1 MLSYARDMTVVQ
13 DPGIVITPAEVEPV
27 LSADPQVHVR
37 DMIKPEHYAE
47 PLVLRHL
54 TFSAGRSGPRSDQAH
69 DEMLY
74 VLSGSGTVAIHQGGA
89 HSSHEI
95 GSGSAI
101 QILAGCEWF
110 MTASEQIELLSFLV
124 PAPVTPFAAAIEKP
138 AAPVI
143 DVAELGQQNS
153 ETATCDRQF
162 EVLFDASRGSRG
174 ATMFVGFIPTSGA
187 PEHYHLYDEI
197 CVIVSGSGVLHAL
210 GREQA
215 LTAGSAFHVAP
226 RLLHALENPHD
237 EDLWV
242 LGVFRPEGSA
252 AAAFYPDGRPAP
264 NNQD

>member
-1 MLSYARDMTVVQ
+1 MPSYARGMTAVQ
-13 DPGIVITPAEVEPV
+13 EPGIVISPVEVEPV
-27 LSADPQVHVR
+27 FTHDPLVKLR
-37 DMIKPEHYAE
+37 EMIKPEHYAE
-47 PLVLRHL
+47 PLILRHI
-54 TFSAGRSGPRSDQAH
+54 TFTAGKSEPRRDDAH

-74 VLSGSGTVAIHQGGA
+74 VLSGEGTLSIHQGGA

-95 GSGSAI
+95 GPGSAI
-101 QILAGCEWF
+101 QILAGSDWF
-110 MTASEQIELLSFLV
+110 VSAIEQVELLSFLV
-124 PAPVTPFAAAIEKP
+124 PAPITPFAAAIEKP
-138 AAPVI
+138 TDPVI
-143 DVAELGQQNS
+143 NVAELGQQNS

-210 GREQA
+210 GREQV

-226 RLLHALENPHD
+226 RLLHALENPND

-252 AAAFYPDGRPAP
+252 AAAYYPDGRPAP

>member
-1 MLSYARDMTVVQ
+1 MSSYARGMTVVQ
-13 DPGIVITPAEVEPV
+13 EPGIVITPVEVEPV
-27 LSADPQVHVR
+27 VTHDPLVNMR
-37 DMIKPEHYAE
+37 EMIKPEHYAE
-47 PLVLRHL
+47 PLVLRHV
-54 TFSAGRSGPRSDQAH
+54 TFAEGKSEPRRDDAH

-74 VLSGSGTVAIHQGGA
+74 VLSGGGTLSIHQGGS
-89 HSSHEI
+89 HSSHEV
-95 GSGSAI
+95 GPGTAI
-101 QILAGCEWF
+101 QILAGGEWF
-110 MTASEQIELLSFLV
+110 VSAIEQIQLLSFLV
-124 PAPVTPFAAAIEKP
+124 PAPITPFAAAIEKP
-138 AAPVI
+138 TAPVI

-210 GREQA
+210 GREQV

-226 RLLHALENPHD
+226 RLLHALENPND

-252 AAAFYPDGRPAP
+252 AAAYYPDGRPAP

>member
-1 MLSYARDMTVVQ
+1 MAAAQ
-13 DPGIVITPAEVEPV
+13 DPGIVVVPAEVEPI
-27 LSADPQVHVR
+27 LTQDPLVQVR
-37 DMIKPEHYAE
+37 EMIKPEHYAE
-47 PLVLRHL
+47 PLVLRHV
-54 TFSAGRSGPRSDQAH
+54 TCKPGNSQPRRDDDH

-74 VLSGSGTVAIHQGGA
+74 VLSGSGTLSIHQGGA
-89 HSSHEI
+89 HSSHDI
-95 GSGSAI
+95 GPGSAI
-101 QILAGCEWF
+101 QVLAGGEWHF
-110 MTASEQIELLSFLV
+110 SMSEPATLLSFLV
-124 PAPVTPFAAAIEKP
+124 PAPVTPYATALVKP
-138 AAPVI
+138 ADPVI

-210 GREQA
+210 GREQV

-226 RLLHALENPHD
+226 RLLHALENPND

-252 AAAFYPDGRPAP
+252 AAAYYPDGRPAP

>member
-1 MLSYARDMTVVQ
+1 MSSYARGMTVVQ
-13 DPGIVITPAEVEPV
+13 EPGIVITPVEVEPV
-27 LSADPQVHVR
+27 VTHDPLVNMR
-37 DMIKPEHYAE
+37 EMIKPEHYAE

-54 TFSAGRSGPRSDQAH
+54 TFTEGKSETRRDGAH

-74 VLSGSGTVAIHQGGA
+74 VLSGRGTLSIHQGGA

-95 GSGSAI
+95 GPGTAI
-101 QILAGCEWF
+101 QILAGGEWF
-110 MTASEQIELLSFLV
+110 VSAIEQVQLLSFLV
-124 PAPVTPFAAAIEKP
+124 PAPITPFAAAIEKP
-138 AAPVI
+138 TAPVI

-153 ETATCDRQF
+153 ETATCDRPF

-210 GREQA
+210 GREQV

-226 RLLHALENPHD
+226 RLLHALENPND

-252 AAAFYPDGRPAP
+252 AAAYYPDGRPAP